1 MFSSELL
8 LIWVFQQAI
17 ASFHTSPF
25 LELNI
30 SRVLEMRLSY
40 AFLIHM
46 LTYNISLAFAFN
58 IYGRS
63 FKNYGLVIFYCIEV
77 HFPYAVYVESL
88 L

>member
-1 MFSSELL
+1 MLSSELL

-17 ASFHTSPF
+17 GSFHTSF

-63 FKNYGLVIFYCIEV
+63 FKNYGLVIFYRIDV
-77 HFPYAVYVESL
+77 HFPYAAYVGSL